1 MNKDSVKIDCKEI
14 TKDGTLICNTDMET
28 ATEMMKRG
36 IKPEH
41 TQINVIDKLVEST
54 QSAVEKESND
64 GTQHPKIDSSKKQE
78 CGCSKTVE
86 SSKNVNSE
94 ARKPQKSGEN

>member
-1 MNKDSVKIDCKEI
+1 MNKDSVKINCKEI

-41 TQINVIDKLVEST
+41 TQINVIDKLADPT

-64 GTQHPKIDSSKKQE
+64 GTQNTEIDSSQNQE
-78 CGCSKTVE
+78 CGCSKTAE
-86 SSKNVNSE
+86 SSKNDNSE
-94 ARKPQKSGEN
+94 AKKP